1 MIATKQLIFG
11 YEKQEQITFP
21 DFTCPSGETLL
32 ITGKSGTGK
41 TTLLHLLSG
50 LLNPISGS
58 IQIHQTDITQLNASE
73 MDAFR
78 GKNIGIVFQQS
89 YFVESLS
96 VWDNLQLATWLG
108 KSDTTSASIQQLL
121 KDLQLEDYAHKKT
134 YQLSLGQQQRV
145 SIARALVNQPS
156 VILAD
161 EPTAALDDENTLIVA
176 QLLQKMAK
184 STGAALLIVTH
195 DNRLKQMFNRVVAL
209 S

>member
-1 MIATKQLIFG
+1 MLINKQLQFA
-11 YEKQEQITFP
+11 YSTNQSFSFP

-50 LLNPISGS
+50 LLSPTSGS
-58 IQIHQTDITQLNASE
+58 IQIHQTDITQLNASD

-108 KSDTTSASIQQLL
+108 KSDSTSAFIQQLL
-121 KDLQLEDYAHKKT
+121 KELQLEDYAHKKT

-145 SIARALVNQPS
+145 SIARALINEPKLL
-156 VILAD
+156 LAD
-161 EPTAALDDENTLIVA
+161 EPTSSLDDENAFKVA
-176 QLLQKMAK
+176 DLLEQLAK
-184 STGAALLIVTH
+184 EFKTALVIVTH
-195 DNRLKQMFNRVVAL
+195 DSRLKERFPNQISL

>member
-1 MIATKQLIFG
+1 MIVSQQLIFE
-11 YEKQEQITFP
+11 YEKQRQITFP
-21 DFTCPSGETLL
+21 DFTCASGETLL
-32 ITGKSGTGK
+32 ITGKSGSGK

-50 LLNPISGS
+50 LLSPTSGS
-58 IQIHQTDITQLNASE
+58 IQIHQTDITQLKSSE

-89 YFVESLS
+89 YFIESLN
-96 VWDNLQLATWLG
+96 VLDNLRLATWLG
-108 KSDTTSASIQQLL
+108 KSKSSETFIQQLL
-121 KDLQLEDYAHKKT
+121 KELQLEEFAHQKT

-161 EPTAALDDENTLIVA
+161 EPTAALDDENALAVA

-195 DNRLKQMFNRVVAL
+195 DNRLKQMFNQVVEL

>member
-1 MIATKQLIFG
+1 MIVSKQLIFG
-11 YEKQEQITFP
+11 YEKQKQITFP

-50 LLNPISGS
+50 LLNPTSGS
-58 IQIHQTDITQLNASE
+58 IQIHQTDITQLNSSD

-108 KSDTTSASIQQLL
+108 KSDSTSAFIQQLL
-121 KDLQLEDYAHKKT
+121 KELQLETAITSLLLLMEKLWLSKKFMKE
-134 YQLSLGQQQRV
+134 
-145 SIARALVNQPS
+145 N
-156 VILAD
+156 ILKINVYRY
-161 EPTAALDDENTLIVA
+161 LFLCRR
-176 QLLQKMAK
+176 
-184 STGAALLIVTH
+184 S
-195 DNRLKQMFNRVVAL
+195 MFT
-209 S
+209 